1 MKILVCVKQSAG
13 GELNPFDACAYEA
26 ALRIKSADDEVMLLS
41 MAPKKSEEM
50 LLSLTRLGAGKAY
63 LLNDKAFAGADTLAT
78 AYTLSLAV
86 DMLKPDL
93 IICGRQTIDGDTA
106 QTGPSLSVAVGY
118 NLITNVMS
126 IDESEG
132 HITCTTREQGSVTR
146 DYPAL
151 ITVERFCTLRF
162 PSIRSKFGEVV
173 TLNAADLS
181 ADVSRCGLK
190 GSPTRVIKT
199 FENAE
204 GKRKCTF
211 ITPDRL
217 DFVIKEAKERGRA
230 RLTQREQNDKKLKEV
245 WIVGEKP
252 REMAETVAE
261 NIRVIEPASPKE
273 IAELIKA
280 EKPDVVLWASDAYS
294 KATAPQVASIIRT
307 GLCAD
312 CTALETDGENL
323 FMYRPAFSGNII
335 AKITCVTRPQM
346 ATVRTVDNDGSDMI
360 VAAGLGVSKM
370 MDKVK
375 AFARKYGAELGASRA
390 AVDADVLPYEKQIG
404 LTGKSVS
411 PAVYVAVGISGAVH
425 HIEGMKRSGTVIAVN
440 KDKDAPIFD
449 YADYG
454 IVADAAE
461 LFK

>member
-13 GELNPFDACAYEA
+13 GELNPFDASAYEA
-26 ALRIKSADDEVMLLS
+26 ALRIKGPADEVNLLS

-50 LLSLTRLGAGKAY
+50 LLSLTRLGATKAY

-86 DMLKPDL
+86 KMLSPDL
-93 IICGRQTIDGDTA
+93 VICGRQTIDGDTA
-106 QTGPSLSVAVGY
+106 QTGPSLSVMAGY

-126 IDESEG
+126 IDETENK
-132 HITCTTREQGSVTR
+132 ITCTTRSVGRVTKE
-146 DYPAL
+146 YPAL

-162 PSIRSKFGEVV
+162 PSIRSRVGEVF
-173 TLNAADLS
+173 TLNSSDLNADI
-181 ADVSRCGLK
+181 SRCGLI
-190 GSPTRVIKT
+190 GSPTKVLKT

-211 ITPDRL
+211 VSPDKL
-217 DFVIKEAKERGRA
+217 DYIIAEGREKGRA
-230 RLTQREQNDKKLKEV
+230 RLAPKEQSGAKIKEV

-261 NIRVIEPASPKE
+261 NIRVIPLLSPEE
-273 IAELIKA
+273 ITELIK
-280 EKPDVVLWASDAYS
+280 EEQPGVVLWASDAYS
-294 KATAPQVASIIRT
+294 KTTAPQVASMLRT

-312 CTALETDGENL
+312 CTALETDGDNL

-335 AKITCVTRPQM
+335 AKIACVTRPQM
-346 ATVRTVDNDGSDMI
+346 ATVRTVDSEGSDMI
-360 VAAGLGVSKM
+360 VAAGLGVAGII
-370 MDKVK
+370 DKVK
-375 AFARKYGAELGASRA
+375 EFAKKHNAELGASRA
-390 AVDADVLPYEKQIG
+390 AVDTDILPYEKQIG

-411 PAVYVAVGISGAVH
+411 PAVYVAMGISGAVH
-425 HIEGMKRSGTVIAVN
+425 HIEGMKRSGTVIAIN

-449 YADYG
+449 YSDYG
-454 IVADAAE
+454 IIADAE
-461 LFK
+461 DLL